1 MSPVKPEKTKTID
14 PFGGGL
20 YIKSSTPVKVKYEE
34 KGARKVKVIF
44 DKDESSRDGFDKN
57 SITDVMDRDYQTET
71 DIDGMSVATLPKQNG
86 YGIIDPT
93 MKRQMKPTTGHSNTT
108 RMTQKTGATAKT
120 RMNQVAVVPYIS
132 KKRVSQPG

>member
-71 DIDGMSVATLPKQNG
+71 DIDGMSVATLPK
-86 YGIIDPT
+86 
-93 MKRQMKPTTGHSNTT
+93 
-108 RMTQKTGATAKT
+108 
-120 RMNQVAVVPYIS
+120 
-132 KKRVSQPG
+132 